1 MRFEENPAVNRRNI
15 KRRQIMA
22 KNTNKSYTNKS
33 IILAEN
39 KSIILAENKS
49 IILAER
55 VTPLQPSKIHAK
67 TVCPATFSLLQ

>member
-39 KSIILAENKS
+39 KSIILAE
-49 IILAER
+49 R